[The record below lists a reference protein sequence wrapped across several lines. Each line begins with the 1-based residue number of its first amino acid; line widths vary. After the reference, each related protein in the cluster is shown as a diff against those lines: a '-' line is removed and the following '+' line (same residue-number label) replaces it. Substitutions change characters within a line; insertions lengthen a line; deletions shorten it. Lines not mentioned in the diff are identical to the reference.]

1 MRLGPTR
8 WLLVGSLC
16 VVLWHIAAASA
27 QVTRW
32 DSTMADAAKA
42 YQKSDYVEA
51 EKLLLAAF
59 KGAEKSGEQVLRLA
73 TSLNNL
79 ATLYRTQG
87 KNAQAE
93 PLYPRAL
100 AIWEKTL
107 RPEDP
112 RCGHR
117 SRELRYPTYAKW
129 DGRPRLKNWTAAPR
143 PSTPSTRKRTHR
155 ISASNPSSAA

>member
-16 VVLWHIAAASA
+16 IVLWSITAASA

-32 DSTMADAAKA
+32 ETLTADAAKA
-42 YQKSDYVEA
+42 YQKADYVEA
-51 EKLLLAAF
+51 EKLLLAAL
-59 KGAEKSGEQVLRLA
+59 KEAEKFGEQDLRLA

-79 ATLYRTQG
+79 TTLYRAQG
-87 KNAQAE
+87 KVTQAE
-93 PLYPRAL
+93 PLYLRAL

-112 RCGHR
+112 RYGHR
-117 SRELRYPTYAKW
+117 SRELRYPSTQ
-129 DGRPRLKNWTAAPR
+129 DRMGGRD
-143 PSTPSTRKRTHR
+143 
-155 ISASNPSSAA
+155 

>member
-16 VVLWHIAAASA
+16 VVLWSIAAASA

-32 DSTMADAAKA
+32 ETLTADAAKA
-42 YQKSDYVEA
+42 YQKADYVEA
-51 EKLLLAAF
+51 EKLLLAALKEVKKF
-59 KGAEKSGEQVLRLA
+59 GEQNLRLA

-79 ATLYRTQG
+79 ATLYRAQG
-87 KNAQAE
+87 KDAQAE

-100 AIWEKTL
+100 AIWKKTL

-117 SRELRYPTYAKW
+117 SRELRYPYLRKVGWEAKAERGTE
-129 DGRPRLKNWTAAPR
+129 GRYLRLRCTG
-143 PSTPSTRKRTHR
+143 
-155 ISASNPSSAA
+155 